1 MEPFQFCFRV
11 LVHLRGWMISSS
23 RVVSN
28 GVPAVQ
34 KVQYRRL
41 SWGRCS
47 RNKKNALQSAIEV
60 PPGQNLDAWILRSN
74 LSVTPMPQRR
84 HSVATVDVF
93 GDHHCRTFSTHHPLY
108 LGTHG
113 VASFTRRSFT
123 TSGWCPLCL
132 HRYQFQSLIS
142 QPSHYSFI
150 CWFLWYLF
158 MEFSFQI
165 WWFEALLFVVGL
177 SWSFHLALTFSSYF

>member
-60 PPGQNLDAWILRSN
+60 PPGQNLDAWIQRSN

-132 HRYQFQSLIS
+132 HRYEFQSS
-142 QPSHYSFI
+142 SHSHPTTHSFVDSYGT
-150 CWFLWYLF
+150 CLWSLVF
-158 MEFSFQI
+158 KFDDLRLSC
-165 WWFEALLFVVGL
+165 LLL
-177 SWSFHLALTFSSYF
+177 D